1 MDKGAL
7 QATVHEVTKELDMI
21 YQLDKSSRDN
31 QINLS
36 DKSNKKMSFYTHYT
50 ETGEMRRLTN
60 GKYWREYRYIN
71 TLTVGGSVD

>member
-21 YQLDKSSRDN
+21 YQLDNTSRDN

-36 DKSNKKMSFYTHYT
+36 DKSNKKMSFYTHK
-50 ETGEMRRLTN
+50 MRRLTN